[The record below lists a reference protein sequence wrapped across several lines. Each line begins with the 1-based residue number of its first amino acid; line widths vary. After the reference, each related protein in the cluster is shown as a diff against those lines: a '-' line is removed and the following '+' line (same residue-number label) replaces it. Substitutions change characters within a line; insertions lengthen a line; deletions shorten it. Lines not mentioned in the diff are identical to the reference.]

1 MKGAEREF
9 PAHKVQGSS
18 PKPFYHPRKCYYI
31 YISIKLNKTGI
42 HIGYGLVCRM
52 TRGEEPTV
60 EVGQRPEGIIAIELP
75 WVASRGGMP
84 VYEAVLRIFPV
95 EKAIYI
101 LPIVLFVFSLFFG
114 RYMMDPVET
123 LRILIVGSAT
133 IFLDTASSLLS
144 TFAGHQVLLPS
155 FEQAWG
161 ASEQTVI
168 FQIRLPRVIAA
179 MLVGG
184 GPSLR
189 EPRSRASS
197 EIPSSPRYPRRGIRR
212 RVRGGTRDPHLRRPR
227 VIQVSAFIFGIVA
240 VAVTYGISRVYRN
253 SSTLILVLGGIVV
266 GSVFSALLSLTKYV
280 ADPYDT
286 LPAIVFWL
294 MGSLS
299 AVSNADLLAV
309 APPILL
315 GGLCLF
321 LIRWRINLHSVGEEE
336 AQALG
341 VDTKKMTAAII
352 VASTVV
358 TASAVCISG
367 IIGWVGLV
375 VPHIGRMLVG
385 PDFRRLIPVS
395 AVLGA
400 SFLLVVD
407 DIARTLT
414 AAEIP
419 LGVLTAL
426 IGAPFFAYLLTRK
439 RVGWS

>member
-1 MKGAEREF
+1 
-9 PAHKVQGSS
+9 
-18 PKPFYHPRKCYYI
+18 
-31 YISIKLNKTGI
+31 
-42 HIGYGLVCRM
+42 M

-60 EVGQRPEGIIAIELP
+60 EVGQRPEGTIAIELP

-133 IFLDTASSLLS
+133 ILLDTVSSLLS

-184 GPSLR
+184 GLALAG
-189 EPRSRASS
+189 ASFQGLFRN
-197 EIPSSPRYPRRGIRR
+197 PLVSPDILGVASGAGFGAALGILIS
-212 RVRGGTRDPHLRRPR
+212 GDPR

-299 AVSNADLLAV
+299 TVSNADLLAV

-321 LIRWRINLHSVGEEE
+321 LIRWRINLLSVGEEE

>member
-1 MKGAEREF
+1 
-9 PAHKVQGSS
+9 
-18 PKPFYHPRKCYYI
+18 
-31 YISIKLNKTGI
+31 
-42 HIGYGLVCRM
+42 M

-60 EVGQRPEGIIAIELP
+60 EVGQRPEGTIVIELP

-133 IFLDTASSLLS
+133 ILLDTVSSLLS

-184 GPSLR
+184 GLALAG
-189 EPRSRASS
+189 ASFQGLFRN
-197 EIPSSPRYPRRGIRR
+197 PLVSPDILGVASGAGFGAALGILIS
-212 RVRGGTRDPHLRRPR
+212 GDPR

-321 LIRWRINLHSVGEEE
+321 LIRWRINLLSVGEEE

-400 SFLLVVD
+400 SFLLIVD